1 MRTVRRLNNHSESR
15 IDYGIILNVMIL
27 AIIGLASL
35 YATTVMIENKSILP
49 TLYHALWYCIGAIA
63 ILVAIQFDS

>member
-49 TLYHALWYCIGAIA
+49 TLYHALW
-63 ILVAIQFDS
+63 